1 MKKADVSN
9 LPAEKKAAIEAR
21 RAYQREWRAKN
32 RDKIRATEERYW
44 AKKAMSANTES
55 TANKA

>member
-9 LPAEKKAAIEAR
+9 LPAEKRAAIEAR

-32 RDKIRATEERYW
+32 RDKIRASEARYW
-44 AKKAMSANTES
+44 AKKAASINANNVES
-55 TANKA
+55 KA